1 MPSPL
6 RLLVLVPTG
15 LAGLAFAGCA
25 IGDDGPPATQTRD
38 VAGFTRIDNRA
49 SVDVRV
55 LVGAPRRV
63 RVHAGEKVI
72 DDVRAEVHD
81 GTLRLSF
88 DHHGLGSGEVR
99 VDVSVPTLEA
109 IEASGSGDIEA
120 HGIDGD
126 VFELRSDGS
135 ADIALQGTANRLT
148 VDLDGSGDADLADLT
163 ARQADVLVG
172 GSGDADLRADDGLDV
187 TIDGSGDVRYHGHPA
202 LTQRV
207 DGSGELSHVE

>member
-6 RLLVLVPTG
+6 RLLVLVPAG

-25 IGDDGPPATQTRD
+25 IGDDGPPTTQTRD

-49 SVDVRV
+49 SVDVQVR
-55 LVGAPRRV
+55 VGAPRRV
-63 RVHAGEKVI
+63 RVHAGGKVI
-72 DDVRAEVHD
+72 DDVRTEVHE

-88 DHHGLGSGEVR
+88 DHHGLGGDVR
-99 VDVSVPTLEA
+99 VDVSVPRLEA

-120 HGIDGD
+120 DGIDGD
-126 VFELRSDGS
+126 VFEVRSDGS

-148 VDLDGSGDADLADLT
+148 VDLDGSGDADLADLA

-172 GSGDADLRADDGLDV
+172 GSGDADLRADDRLDV

-202 LTQRV
+202 LTQHV
-207 DGSGELSHVE
+207 DGSGDLGHVE